1 MAWEILKD
9 VLTRLEQGTPP
20 PPWAGFLGASP
31 RPEDCDLVL
40 IPVPWDATVSYGT
53 GTAGGPEAVIGASH
67 QLDLEDSFFEKPYR
81 AGITML
87 PEDREIA
94 SLNTKSREKAAK
106 IMETVEPHDEFDAD
120 LKFVNQASARVNDR
134 VATYAREQLRAGR
147 LVGLVGGDHS
157 SPYGLIK
164 ELAEQHKE
172 GFGILHVDAH
182 HDFRVAY
189 EGFTHS
195 HASIMYNV
203 LKDFP
208 ALSIVQVG
216 IRDYSR
222 DESDHARK
230 LGGRCRV
237 FYNSQIF
244 RRKANGDSWR
254 QLTED
259 IISGLPQK
267 VYVSFDIDGMDPT
280 YCPSTGTP
288 VPGGLSYDEAVYLLE
303 ELAVSGRKIVGFD
316 LCEVVPGK
324 TSEWDANVG
333 ARILYKLCGATLHAN
348 GRCELV
354 AQTPGS

>member
-1 MAWEILKD
+1 MAWEFLKD
-9 VLTRLEQGTPP
+9 VLSRLEQGMPP

-31 RPEDCDLVL
+31 RPEDCSLVL

-53 GTAGGPEAVIGASH
+53 GTAGGPEAMIGASH
-67 QLDLEDSFFEKPYR
+67 QLDLEDGFFDRPYR

-87 PEDREIA
+87 PEDREIS
-94 SLNTKSREKAAK
+94 SLNQKSREKATK
-106 IMETVEPHDEFDAD
+106 IIETVEPHDEFDSD
-120 LKFVNQASARVNDR
+120 LKFVNEASNRVNDR
-134 VATYAREQLRAGR
+134 VTTYAREQLRAGR
-147 LVGLVGGDHS
+147 LVGIVGGDHS
-157 SPYGLIK
+157 CPYGLIK
-164 ELAEQHKE
+164 ALAEQHKE

-182 HDFRVAY
+182 HDLRVAY

-195 HASIMYNV
+195 HASIMHNV

-222 DESDHARK
+222 DEAEHARK
-230 LGGRCRV
+230 LGSRCRV
-237 FYNSQIF
+237 FYNNQIF
-244 RRKANGDSWR
+244 RRKAKGESW
-254 QLTED
+254 QKLTRDMIE
-259 IISGLPQK
+259 GLPQK

-303 ELAVSGRKIVGFD
+303 ELSVSGRTIVGFD

-324 TSEWDANVG
+324 GSEWDANVG
-333 ARILYKLCGATLHAN
+333 ARILYKLCGATLHSNKNCGLAADN
-348 GRCELV
+348 
-354 AQTPGS
+354 QT